1 MANNVDAT
9 APVTSIPPGNS
20 GLSADL
26 KSTPHAVTV
35 VSGHIDI
42 LSVKKAVG
50 IDHTDNRVIR
60 IIVLRKLDPI
70 TTLSDK
76 EFLLAWWEVVK
87 CHRALWKRG
96 VHHRNVN
103 PSNIMGYSFGGRFIS
118 VLNDFD
124 LSSIKQDHPRGFE
137 RTGTVPFMSL
147 DLLTPEAT
155 ADEVEHVYRHDVESL
170 IWVLIWVSLRYE
182 DGKLLSKDRPLDEW
196 LMSNAVG
203 CAKKKVCFMFKGI
216 GSKNLR
222 TPISH
227 SVSWEVAKKCLAMV
241 YKHGGPLRPAST
253 NDEEVF
259 QTWLQYH
266 VPKDVIQAN
275 LLSGQ

>member
-1 MANNVDAT
+1 MVGSRQ
-9 APVTSIPPGNS
+9 VQ
-20 GLSADL
+20 
-26 KSTPHAVTV
+26 
-35 VSGHIDI
+35 VSSCPF
-42 LSVKKAVG
+42 L
-50 IDHTDNRVIR
+50 
-60 IIVLRKLDPI
+60 VLYHSPI
-70 TTLSDK
+70 TPTG
-76 EFLLAWWEVVK
+76 
-87 CHRALWKRG
+87 HRVLWKRG
-96 VHHRNVN
+96 VHHRNVS
-103 PSNIMGYSFGGRFIS
+103 PSNIMGYRFGGRFIS

-124 LSSIKQDHPRGFE
+124 LSSIKQDHPTGFE

-155 ADEVEHVYRHDVESL
+155 ADEVEHVYQHDVESL

-182 DGKLLSKDRPLDEW
+182 DGRLLSKDRPLDEW

-203 CAKKKVCFMFKGI
+203 CAKKKVYFMFKGI

-266 VPKDVIQAN
+266 PISCLASRARVDILAVEAACLRN
-275 LLSGQ
+275 VVVLRTVM